1 MQFRKLTSSVEADK
15 KKINATNS
23 MQQDTEQYT
32 QVT

>member
-15 KKINATNS
+15 KKIYTMNG
-23 MQQDTEQYT
+23 MQQDPEQYT